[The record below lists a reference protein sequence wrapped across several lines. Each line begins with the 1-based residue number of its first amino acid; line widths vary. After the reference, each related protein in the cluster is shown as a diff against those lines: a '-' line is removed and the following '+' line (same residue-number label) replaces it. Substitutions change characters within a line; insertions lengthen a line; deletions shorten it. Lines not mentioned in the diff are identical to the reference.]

1 MAGAAWIQH
10 RQGSTIRTDRRHST
24 AWRQGPPNPARWGL
38 AALSAGL
45 VWLCLPSGPAP
56 WLPLLAL
63 TPFALALR
71 GAGPGQ
77 GLALGWASGAA
88 FWLASSWW
96 VSRGLAGM
104 ADWGPA
110 AAWTGTAVLCLYEGL
125 PYALLGLAAG
135 WLQRR
140 GRRAGPLFCA
150 ALLTLLVALRP
161 VLCPGSP
168 VLALYSWP
176 LAIQTAD
183 LGGVHLV
190 FFLMLLT
197 NWLLADA
204 LARLRR
210 PGMAAL
216 ELAGLALLLACVL
229 GYGAWRL
236 QQLQGQAHEAGPD
249 RFITVTTVQPDLP
262 VKGYKGIDRSGP
274 YAGPRGAMLRLS
286 ERAAAAHPGA
296 DLLVWP
302 EVPQDIPCACGEL
315 PPGPAE
321 RAARAVGAPVLVTCV
336 ELDYGANQPVTK
348 LRHLPDGSSVQETSR
363 HIAAMYNAARLVRPD
378 GTCGE
383 VYRKVM
389 LVPFAE
395 RSALPGQKWI
405 QEMMGRSIYY
415 SAGQGPRLLTLPHG
429 KRVQPLICFESGFSN
444 LVRRGTAMGADALVN
459 VSDDAWF
466 GSAKAAELHLA
477 LALFRAV
484 EVRRPLV
491 RCTNSGLGAH
501 IRASGEIVPGTLTPA
516 WKPGFFFARL
526 YCPQGLTPFARWG
539 DIWLWAAAALV
550 LARLLLALA
559 GKKPVDRAGRHV
571 LA

>member
-1 MAGAAWIQH
+1 M
-10 RQGSTIRTDRRHST
+10 
-24 AWRQGPPNPARWGL
+24 
-38 AALSAGL
+38 
-45 VWLCLPSGPAP
+45 WLCLPSGPAP

-63 TPFALALR
+63 APFALALR

-77 GLALGWASGAA
+77 GLALGWAFGAA
-88 FWLASSWW
+88 IWLVSGWW
-96 VSRGLAGM
+96 VSQGLMGM

-110 AAWTGTAVLCLYEGL
+110 AAWAGAAALCLYEGL
-125 PYALLGLAAG
+125 PYGLLGLAAG

-190 FFLMLLT
+190 FFLMLLI

-210 PGMAAL
+210 PGRAAL

-229 GYGAWRL
+229 GYGSWRL
-236 QQLQGQAHEAGPD
+236 QQLHGQAQKAGPD

-274 YAGPRGAMLRLS
+274 YAGPQGAMLRIS

-302 EVPQDIPCACGEL
+302 EVPKDIPCDCGEL
-315 PPGPAE
+315 RPGGAA
-321 RAARAVGAPVLVTCV
+321 RAARAAGAPVLVACV
-336 ELDYGANQPVTK
+336 DLDYGDNPAVNR
-348 LRHLPDGSSVQETSR
+348 LHHLPDGSAVQIISR
-363 HIAAMYNAARLVRPD
+363 RIAAMYNAARLVRPD
-378 GTCGE
+378 GTCGK
-383 VYRKVM
+383 VYRKVA

-395 RSALPGQKWI
+395 QSPLPGREWI
-405 QEMMGRSIYY
+405 RKLMGRSIYY
-415 SAGQGPRLLTLPHG
+415 SAGQGPRLLALPGG
-429 KRVQPLICFESGFSN
+429 KRVQPLICFESGFTGM
-444 LVRRGTAMGADALVN
+444 VRQGAAMGADALIN

-466 GSAKAAELHLA
+466 KSAKAAELHLA

-516 WKPGFFFARL
+516 WKRGFFFARL
-526 YCPQGLTPFARWG
+526 YCPQGLTPFVRWG
-539 DIWLWAAAALV
+539 GIWLWAAAALV

-559 GKKPVDRAGRHV
+559 GGKKSVDRPGRHM
-571 LA
+571 LL